1 MTLHDQIAA
10 LRARITKAESARDA
24 WQASGS
30 QEKYIEAYCVAET
43 LELQLE
49 QLRQEGLRA
58 SMKNSARASV
68 SVLSAGELPSA
79 GGAVP
84 AAPKSVKP

>member
-1 MTLHDQIAA
+1 MTLHDEIAA
-10 LRARITKAESARDA
+10 LRARIAKAKSTRDTS
-24 WQASGS
+24 QASGS
-30 QEKYIEAYCVAET
+30 QEKYMEAYCAAET

-49 QLRQEGLRA
+49 QLRQQGLRA

-84 AAPKSVKP
+84 DAPKRVKP